1 MVINHDKPL
10 MVVQMIML
18 INNTNWPLYW
28 LIVELYLRIWSDIN
42 INLYQST
49 TDDNINGILMEYQW
63 NIGWTWMEDVQN
75 SNDYNGIKIDYTS
88 WWID

>member
-28 LIVELYLRIWSDIN
+28 LIVELYLRIWSDIY